1 MPKFVADSPIFEAP
15 LPAPG
20 ESGAISVRPDRRI
33 PSLDGLRAVASLM
46 VLCYHFGPH
55 IVRDQSRF
63 DVLHRL
69 PQLTWAGVD
78 LFFVLSGFL
87 ISGILL
93 DSRQSPRYFK
103 VFYARR
109 VFRIFPLYYLL
120 LFAYICALAI
130 YGNRTA
136 ELGRLFENPLSPWTY
151 SLYFQNFAMTAAG
164 SFGPI
169 WLAGTWSL
177 AVEEQFY
184 LTLPVM
190 IRKLT
195 PKLLAW
201 CVLGAFLGAPLLR
214 AAIQKFRF
222 VDPMGGYVL
231 LPSRIDSL
239 AAGVLITML
248 LRYRYRWIAGEE
260 RTIRF
265 AVMAFLFI
273 WIAYE
278 YIPNPQAIRLAFIVH
293 TGNAVAFAGILLVVL
308 LSPLAPLS
316 RFLST
321 PVMRELGNMAY
332 STYLFHPI
340 LLCIVFHVIKGHDP
354 LLKNGGD
361 LPVIGL
367 ALISTLILSWLSW
380 RFFEK
385 PLIRRG
391 HQYQY

>member
-1 MPKFVADSPIFEAP
+1 
-15 LPAPG
+15 
-20 ESGAISVRPDRRI
+20 
-33 PSLDGLRAVASLM
+33 M

-55 IVRDQSRF
+55 IVRAQSPF
-63 DVLHRL
+63 HILHRL

-109 VFRIFPLYYLL
+109 VFRIFPLYYLVL
-120 LFAYICALAI
+120 CAYICALAI
-130 YGNRTA
+130 CGNRTA
-136 ELGRLFENPLSPWTY
+136 ELGRLFENPISPWAY
-151 SLYFQNFAMTAAG
+151 LLYFQNFAMTAAG
-164 SFGPI
+164 NFGPI

-195 PKLLAW
+195 PRFLGW
-201 CVLGAFLGAPLLR
+201 CVLASFLGAPILR
-214 AAIQKFRF
+214 AVIQKFRF
-222 VDPMGGYVL
+222 VDSMGGHVL
-231 LPSRIDSL
+231 LPSCIDSL

-260 RTIRF
+260 RRIRL
-265 AVMAFLFI
+265 AVMAFVLT

-293 TGNAVAFAGILLVVL
+293 TGNAIAFAGILLVVL
-308 LSPLAPLS
+308 LSPRNPLS

-321 PVMRELGNMAY
+321 PAMRELGNMAY

-340 LLCIVFHVIKGHDP
+340 LLCIVFRVIKGRDP
-354 LLKNGGD
+354 LLRDAGD
-361 LPVIGL
+361 LPVVGA

-380 RFFEK
+380 QFFEK